1 MPPMLSANMEAINRY
16 FMETAKVK
24 TKAAEKIKQEWMKW
38 WKDNRRSVTW
48 YDQEEYDIARNMR
61 NRFDLANTITTVER
75 ADVERHQATGLT
87 SEEAA
92 GGTRRAGTSGMYVE
106 EEEPLIP
113 TKWKVGAALGIGLI
127 AIGVFGK
134 KLLGMTPAAK
144 LAKFLP

>member
-1 MPPMLSANMEAINRY
+1 MPPMLSANMDAVNRY
-16 FMETAKVK
+16 FMETAKVR
-24 TKAAEKIKQEWMKW
+24 TKAAEKIKQEWMEW
-38 WKDNRRSVTW
+38 WKENRRSLTW

-61 NRFDLANTITTVER
+61 NRFDLANTVSVAER
-75 ADVERHQATGLT
+75 AGVQQHQATGLT

-92 GGTRRAGTSGMYVE
+92 GETRRAGTSGMYVE

-113 TKWKVGAALGIGLI
+113 TKWKVVAALGVGLI
-127 AIGVFGK
+127 AVGVFGK